1 MSKDATQ
8 FARPHRKTGQV
19 QPSTPPPIP
28 IAFSLSPERHYS
40 GRSFLPSLDIIQ
52 CNHPSIKNLL
62 VIKGT
67 TRVNTQNMEKDDRVV
82 GDSV

>member
-1 MSKDATQ
+1 MRLNSWG
-8 FARPHRKTGQV
+8 PHGKTGQV
-19 QPSTPPPIP
+19 QPSTPPPTP
-28 IAFSLSPERHYS
+28 IASPSPERHYS

-67 TRVNTQNMEKDDRVV
+67 TQVNTENMEKDDPVQ

>member
-1 MSKDATQ
+1 MRLNLRGRAE
-8 FARPHRKTGQV
+8 RKGID
-19 QPSTPPPIP
+19 PLRPPPLLFP
-28 IAFSLSPERHYS
+28 PSPARHYS

-67 TRVNTQNMEKDDRVV
+67 TRVNTENIEKDDPERE
-82 GDSV
+82 DAI

>member
-1 MSKDATQ
+1 MRLNLPGRAE
-8 FARPHRKTGQV
+8 RKA
-19 QPSTPPPIP
+19 STPPPTP
-28 IAFSLSPERHYS
+28 IAFSPSPARHYS

-67 TRVNTQNMEKDDRVV
+67 TRVNTGNIEKDDPER
-82 GDSV
+82 GDGE